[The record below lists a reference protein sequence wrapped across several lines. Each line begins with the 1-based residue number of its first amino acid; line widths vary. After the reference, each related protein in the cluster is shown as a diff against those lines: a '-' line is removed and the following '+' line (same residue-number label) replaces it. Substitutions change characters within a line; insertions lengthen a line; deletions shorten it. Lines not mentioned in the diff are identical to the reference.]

1 MSERTCIATR
11 TVLPRDELIRFV
23 LDPESR
29 VVPDLKGKLPGR
41 GVWVT
46 ARSEMIRRAVDK
58 KLFARAF
65 RGTAEAGPELAELV
79 GDLLRD
85 RALNLLGLA
94 NRAGL
99 VSTGFTKVEGLIAKG
114 VADILVEAADG
125 ASDGRTK
132 LRNKFIARAP
142 AGVDCEARIVSCFE
156 IEQLSLALGRTNV
169 VHAGL
174 ISGRLGDEFLAAARR
189 LEGFGIQSRAAE

>member
-11 TVLPRDELIRFV
+11 TVRPRDELIRFV
-23 LDPESR
+23 LDPER
-29 VVPDLKGKLPGR
+29 HVVPDLKGKLPGR

-46 ARSEMIRRAVDK
+46 ASADLIRRAVEK
-58 KLFARAF
+58 NLFARAF
-65 RGTAEAGPELAELV
+65 RGTAEAGPELAGLV
-79 GDLLRD
+79 RKLLED

-125 ASDGRTK
+125 AGDGRKK
-132 LRNKFIARAP
+132 LRNRFVATGPADGAR
-142 AGVDCEARIVSCFE
+142 EARIISCFE

-189 LEGFGIQSRAAE
+189 LEGFGI

>member
-11 TVLPRDELIRFV
+11 TVHPREDLIRFV
-23 LDPESR
+23 LDPEGG

-46 ARSEMIRRAVDK
+46 AKADLIARSVDK

-65 RGTAEAGPELAELV
+65 RSEAKADHELVALV
-79 GDLLRD
+79 GDLLARK
-85 RALNLLGLA
+85 ALNLLGLA
-94 NRAGL
+94 SRAGQ
-99 VSTGFTKVEGLIAKG
+99 VTMGFMKLETLISKG
-114 VADILVEAADG
+114 KADILIEACDG
-125 ASDGRTK
+125 AEDGRSK
-132 LRNKFIARAP
+132 LRNRFLASAEGSGEREKQAQ
-142 AGVDCEARIVSCFE
+142 RIVSCFN

-174 ISGRLGDEFLAAARR
+174 INGRLGEDFLAAARR
-189 LEGFGIQSRAAE
+189 FEAYGA

>member
-1 MSERTCIATR
+1 MSERTCIVTR
-11 TVLPRDELIRFV
+11 TVQPREDLIRFV
-23 LDPESR
+23 LDPENR
-29 VVPDLKGKLPGR
+29 VVPDLKAKLPGR

-46 ARSEMIRRAVDK
+46 ASAELIGRAVDK

-65 RGTAEAGPELAELV
+65 RGPAEARPDLADLV
-79 GDLLRD
+79 AALLRD

-99 VSTGFTKVEGLIAKG
+99 VSTGFAKVEGLIAKG
-114 VADILVEAADG
+114 VADILIEAADG
-125 ASDGRTK
+125 ADDGRKK
-132 LRNKFIARAP
+132 LRKKFVAA
-142 AGVDCEARIVSCFE
+142 AGPGAERETRIVSCFK

-189 LEGFGIQSRAAE
+189 LEGFGV